1 MADVNQSPEPQ
12 ETTFISHLLELR
24 DRLLRAVGAV
34 LLLFLVVAPFA
45 NTLYEY
51 LAAPLMSVLPEGN
64 TMISTEPHGP
74 FFVPFKFAFAFA
86 TAVAMPYLL
95 YQLWAFVAPGLYD
108 SEKRLAIPLLIS
120 SSGLFYLGI
129 MFAYFVVFP
138 IIFKFFT
145 STAPEG
151 VAVMTD
157 INAYLSFVLK
167 LFFAFGLAFEV
178 PVATVLMVKMGV
190 TTTTSLAAK
199 RPYIIVGAFVVGMLL
214 TPPDLFSQ
222 TMLAIPVWILF
233 EIGLYVSKAVK
244 PRASEDPSDISDD
257 ELEAEL
263 ERAAAEIDD
272 DSSR

>member
-12 ETTFISHLLELR
+12 EATFISHLLELR

-34 LLLFLVVAPFA
+34 LLLFLVAAPFA

-51 LAAPLMSVLPEGN
+51 LAAPLMSALPEGN

-108 SEKRLAIPLLIS
+108 SEKRLAVPLLIS

-129 MFAYFVVFP
+129 LFAYFIVFP
-138 IIFKFFT
+138 VIFAFFT

-178 PVATVLMVKMGV
+178 PVATVLMVRMGV

-233 EIGLYVSKAVK
+233 EAGLYVSKMIK
-244 PRASEDPSDISDD
+244 PRENEDPSDISDD

-272 DSSR
+272 DSSH

>member
-108 SEKRLAIPLLIS
+108 SEKRLAIPLLVS

-151 VAVMTD
+151 GAVMTD

-233 EIGLYVSKAVK
+233 EVGLYVSKTVK
-244 PRASEDPSDISDD
+244 PRVSEDPSDISDD

>member
-34 LLLFLVVAPFA
+34 LLLFLVTAPFA

-108 SEKRLAIPLLIS
+108 SEKRLAIPLLVS

>member
-12 ETTFISHLLELR
+12 EATFISHLLELR

-34 LLLFLVVAPFA
+34 LLLFLVAAPFA

-51 LAAPLMSVLPEGN
+51 LAAPRMSALPEGN

-108 SEKRLAIPLLIS
+108 SEKRLAVPLLIS

-129 MFAYFVVFP
+129 LFAYFIVFP
-138 IIFKFFT
+138 VIFAFFT

-178 PVATVLMVKMGV
+178 PVATVLMVRMGV

-199 RPYIIVGAFVVGMLL
+199 RPYSIVGAFVVGMLL

-233 EIGLYVSKAVK
+233 EAGLYVSKMIK
-244 PRASEDPSDISDD
+244 PRESGDPSDISDD

-272 DSSR
+272 DSSH

>member
-12 ETTFISHLLELR
+12 EATFISHLLELR

-34 LLLFLVVAPFA
+34 LLLFLVAAPFA

-51 LAAPLMSVLPEGN
+51 LAAPLMSALPEGN

-108 SEKRLAIPLLIS
+108 SEKRLAVPLLIS

-129 MFAYFVVFP
+129 LFAYFIVFP
-138 IIFKFFT
+138 VIFAFFT

-178 PVATVLMVKMGV
+178 PVATVLMVRMGV

-222 TMLAIPVWILF
+222 TLLAIPVWILF
-233 EIGLYVSKAVK
+233 EAGLYVSKMVK
-244 PRASEDPSDISDD
+244 PRESEDPSDISDD

-272 DSSR
+272 DSSH